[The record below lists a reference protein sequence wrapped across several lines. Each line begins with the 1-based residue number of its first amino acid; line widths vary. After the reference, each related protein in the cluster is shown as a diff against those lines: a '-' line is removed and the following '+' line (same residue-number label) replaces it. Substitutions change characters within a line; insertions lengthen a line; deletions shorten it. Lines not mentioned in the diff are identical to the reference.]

1 MRARRIVVLGMD
13 AIVFFVVLV
22 ADGGLSAGELMLV
35 EAEGSDDALDECLE
49 CGPVGASS
57 DSERGKWVDCRRKRK
72 SDNCP
77 GNESVD
83 ELTKPKPALASP
95 SWCWWFVGSGRA

>member
-57 DSERGKWVDCRRKRK
+57 DSERGKWV
-72 SDNCP
+72 
-77 GNESVD
+77 E
-83 ELTKPKPALASP
+83 KPKPALASP